1 MNIYMETK
9 DELVDAIRTWVTIDN
24 KMLILQK
31 ELKELRQQKKDMSSS
46 LVNVMKNNEIDV
58 FNIKGGQ
65 LCYCQ
70 RKSKAAITKKSLLDI
85 LSNYYKNQPNKVDEV
100 SNYILDNREEK
111 ITEVVRRKIDK

>member
-1 MNIYMETK
+1 METK

-65 LCYCQ
+65 LCYSQ